1 MKHQYKINYDKLS
14 DRQIVEMILE
24 DPHDEE
30 AAVFL
35 LHNRYNPLLQK
46 LYYRLTNDDTWFE
59 DCVDELFIHIK
70 GKDCSWQILYN
81 FEWRSSFGYWLKRV
95 AWKKFCELLPKL
107 IEKGGFNVPIDN
119 DDPQKPKVRIAV
131 DGEECIERDLRK
143 VMLMEA
149 IGKLED
155 DKQRFALLKR
165 LEGYPSK
172 AIAILFQMKWQKEGI
187 VVYNN
192 KNEIVVPNEHYV
204 NVLIQRGKKELRKI
218 MVELK

>member
-1 MKHQYKINYDKLS
+1 MKHQKINYDKLS
-14 DRQIVEMILE
+14 DKQIVEMILA
-24 DPHDEE
+24 DPHNEE
-30 AAVFL
+30 AAFFL
-35 LHNRYNPLLQK
+35 LHDRYNPLLHK
-46 LYYRLTNDDTWFE
+46 LYYSLTKNDKWFE
-59 DCVDELFIHIK
+59 DCVHELFLHIK
-70 GKDCSWQILYN
+70 GKDCSWQTLYS

-95 AWKKFCELLPKL
+95 AWKKLCEILPKL
-107 IEKGGFNVPIDN
+107 IENSDINVPLDN

-172 AIAILFQMKWQKEGI
+172 DIAILFQMKWQKEGI

>member
-1 MKHQYKINYDKLS
+1 MKHQKINYDKLS
-14 DRQIVEMILE
+14 DKQIVEMILA
-24 DPHDEE
+24 DPHNEE
-30 AAVFL
+30 AAFFL
-35 LHNRYNPLLQK
+35 LHDRYNPLLHK
-46 LYYRLTNDDTWFE
+46 LYYCLTKDDKWFE
-59 DCVDELFIHIK
+59 DCVHELFLHIK
-70 GKDCSWQILYN
+70 GKDCSWQTLYS

-95 AWKKFCELLPKL
+95 AWKKLCEILPKL
-107 IEKGGFNVPIDN
+107 IENSDINVPLDN

-172 AIAILFQMKWQKEGI
+172 AIAILFQMKWKKEGI